1 MKISDSQ
8 KKKIKIV
15 VVVVIIALILWFM
28 VISPILKFKKNEK
41 ILENAAK
48 RYYEINTGQLPTG
61 KKVKTVELQTLYDK
75 NFISDDLRSSYT
87 KKVCDIRNSW
97 VKVKKENNDYKYYT
111 YLKCGVFSSK
121 VDHEGPV
128 IRLKGDDLITINKG
142 EKFKD
147 PGIDS
152 VSDDTDGKMDVKDV
166 VIDSKKL
173 NVNKIGTYE
182 ITYKIKDSFN
192 NETVKIRT
200 VKVTETLNHIVKKDT
215 KGKNV
220 YQGVQYNNY
229 VKVDGILFRIVG
241 INNDGSV
248 KLVSSENLASVNYDG
263 VDSWLNDYFYEK
275 LSDSAKKLIVKQK
288 FCNEEVS
295 DPDNYTKCNKY
306 SKKKYVG
313 LLSVAD
319 INNSK
324 GENGNYNANSFIT
337 NWTSNSVSNKKSWLM
352 AYYNMAEG
360 GYKQYKDMNN
370 TEIYGVA
377 PSVNLVKNS
386 VILKGNGSIDNP
398 YIFSKNNIKIKKGDK
413 VSSLPTGTYIKYS
426 GYVWRVINSEDDG
439 TTKVVLQG
447 ILTSSNYGEF
457 YINYDKKINY
467 YNPTNKQNIG
477 YKIINDGT
485 KYIKMNYFVKKQI
498 QVNNYKNDVG
508 YGDSDNSK
516 KYNVKLSEVSLFD
529 LYSANTSN
537 AGSFWYQ
544 EVSKNKKQVYLNSM
558 SVGVTKEDFDS
569 DEKYGSKVVGYLHKD
584 TIVKSGDGNS
594 LSPYTIVK

>member
-15 VVVVIIALILWFM
+15 VIVVIIVLILWFM
-28 VISPILKFKKNEK
+28 VISPILKFKKNER

-61 KKVKTVELQTLYDK
+61 KKIKTVELQTLYDK
-75 NFISDDLRSSYT
+75 NFINDDLRSSYT

-128 IRLKGDDLITINKG
+128 IKLKGDDLITINKG

-152 VSDDTDGKMDVKDV
+152 VSDNTDGKIDIKDV

-182 ITYKIKDSFN
+182 ITYKVKDSFN

-220 YQGVQYNNY
+220 YQGTQYNNY
-229 VKVDGILFRIVG
+229 VRIDGILFRIVG

-295 DPDNYTKCNKY
+295 NPDNYKKCNKY
-306 SKKKYVG
+306 SKKQYVG

-324 GENGNYNANSFIT
+324 DENGNYNANSSIAS
-337 NWTSNSVSNKKSWLM
+337 WTSNSVSDKKSWLM

-370 TEIYGVA
+370 TEIYGIA
-377 PSVNLVKNS
+377 PVINIAKDS
-386 VILKGNGSIDNP
+386 VILKGNGSIDTP
-398 YIFSKNNIKIKKGDK
+398 YVFSKNNIKIKKGDK

-426 GYVWRVINSEDDG
+426 GYVWRVVNSEDDG

-457 YINYDKKINY
+457 YISYDEKINY
-467 YNPTNKQNIG
+467 YNPKSKQNIG

-485 KYIKMNYFVKKQI
+485 KYIKMNYFVNKQI
-498 QVNNYKNDVG
+498 TVNNYKNNVE
-508 YGDSDNSK
+508 YEKSDNSK
-516 KYNVKLSEVSLFD
+516 KYTVKLSEVSLFD

-544 EVSKNKKQVYLNSM
+544 EISKNKKQVYLNSM
-558 SVGVTKEDFDS
+558 SVGVVKSDFDY

-584 TIVKSGDGNS
+584 TVIKTGEGNS

>member
-15 VVVVIIALILWFM
+15 VIVVIIVLILWFM
-28 VISPILKFKKNEK
+28 VISPILKFKKNERT
-41 ILENAAK
+41 LENAAK

-61 KKVKTVELQTLYDK
+61 KKIKTVQLQTLYDK

-97 VKVKKENNDYKYYT
+97 VKVKRENNDYKYYT
-111 YLKCGVFSSK
+111 YLKCGIFSSK

-128 IRLKGDDLITINKG
+128 IKLKGEDLITINKG

-152 VSDDTDGKMDVKDV
+152 VSDNTDGKIDIKDV

-182 ITYKIKDSFN
+182 ITYKVKDSFN

-241 INNDGSV
+241 INEDGSV

-263 VDSWLNDYFYEK
+263 VESWLNDYFYEK

-288 FCNEEVS
+288 FCNEEVN
-295 DPDNYTKCNKY
+295 DPDNYKKCNKY
-306 SKKKYVG
+306 SKKQYVG

-324 GENGNYNANSFIT
+324 DENGNYNANSSIAS
-337 NWTSNSVSNKKSWLM
+337 WTSNSVSDKKSWLM

-370 TEIYGVA
+370 TEIYGIA
-377 PSVNLVKNS
+377 PVINIAKDS
-386 VILKGNGSIDNP
+386 VILKGNGSIDTP
-398 YIFSKNNIKIKKGDK
+398 YVFSKNNIKIKKGDK

-426 GYVWRVINSEDDG
+426 GYVWRVVNSEDDG

-457 YINYDKKINY
+457 YISYDEKINY
-467 YNPTNKQNIG
+467 YNPKSKQNIG

-485 KYIKMNYFVKKQI
+485 KYIKMNYFVNKQI
-498 QVNNYKNDVG
+498 TVNNYKNNVE
-508 YGDSDNSK
+508 YEKSDNSK
-516 KYNVKLSEVSLFD
+516 KYTVKLSEVSLFD

-544 EVSKNKKQVYLNSM
+544 EISKNKKQVYLNSM
-558 SVGVTKEDFDS
+558 SVGVVKSDFDY

-584 TIVKSGDGNS
+584 TVIKTGEGNS

>member
-15 VVVVIIALILWFM
+15 VIVVIIVLILWFM
-28 VISPILKFKKNEK
+28 VISPILNFKKNEK

-61 KKVKTVELQTLYDK
+61 KKIKTVQLQTLYDK

-97 VKVKKENNDYKYYT
+97 VKVKRENDDYKYYT
-111 YLKCGVFSSK
+111 YLKCGIFSSK

-128 IRLKGDDLITINKG
+128 IKLKGEDLITINKG

-152 VSDDTDGKMDVKDV
+152 VSDNTDGKIDIKDV

-182 ITYKIKDSFN
+182 ITYKVKDSFN

-263 VDSWLNDYFYEK
+263 VESWLNDYFYEK

-295 DPDNYTKCNKY
+295 NPDNYKKCNKY
-306 SKKKYVG
+306 SKKQYVG

-324 GENGNYNANSFIT
+324 DENGNYNANSSIAS
-337 NWTSNSVSNKKSWLM
+337 WTSNSVSDKKSWLM

-370 TEIYGVA
+370 TEIYGIA
-377 PSVNLVKNS
+377 PVINIAKDS
-386 VILKGNGSIDNP
+386 VILKGNGSIDTP
-398 YIFSKNNIKIKKGDK
+398 YVFSKNNIKIKKGDK

-426 GYVWRVINSEDDG
+426 GYVWRVVNSEDDG

-457 YINYDKKINY
+457 YISYDEKINY
-467 YNPTNKQNIG
+467 YNPKSKQNIG

-485 KYIKMNYFVKKQI
+485 KYIKMNYFVNKQI
-498 QVNNYKNDVG
+498 TVNNYKNSVE
-508 YGDSDNSK
+508 YEKSDNSK
-516 KYNVKLSEVSLFD
+516 KYTVKLSEVSLFD

-544 EVSKNKKQVYLNSM
+544 EISKNKKQVYLNSM
-558 SVGVTKEDFDS
+558 SVGVVKSDFDY

-584 TIVKSGDGNS
+584 TVIKTGEGNS

>member
-15 VVVVIIALILWFM
+15 VIVVIIALILWFM

-61 KKVKTVELQTLYDK
+61 KKIKTVELQTLYDK

-111 YLKCGVFSSK
+111 YLKCGIFSSK

-128 IRLKGDDLITINKG
+128 IKLKGDDLITINKG

-152 VSDDTDGKMDVKDV
+152 VSDNTDGKMDIKDV

-182 ITYKIKDSFN
+182 ITYKVKDSFN

-220 YQGVQYNNY
+220 YQGTQYNNY
-229 VKVDGILFRIVG
+229 VKIDGILFRIVG
-241 INNDGSV
+241 INEDGSV

-288 FCNEEVS
+288 FCNEEVN
-295 DPDNYTKCNKY
+295 DPDNYKKCNKY
-306 SKKKYVG
+306 SKKQYVG

-324 GENGNYNANSFIT
+324 DKDGSTDMI
-337 NWTSNSVSNKKSWLM
+337 SVRTLLF
-352 AYYNMAEG
+352 
-360 GYKQYKDMNN
+360 
-370 TEIYGVA
+370 
-377 PSVNLVKNS
+377 NLS
-386 VILKGNGSIDNP
+386 
-398 YIFSKNNIKIKKGDK
+398 SKNKAISYMTD
-413 VSSLPTGTYIKYS
+413 S
-426 GYVWRVINSEDDG
+426 
-439 TTKVVLQG
+439 
-447 ILTSSNYGEF
+447 
-457 YINYDKKINY
+457 
-467 YNPTNKQNIG
+467 
-477 YKIINDGT
+477 
-485 KYIKMNYFVKKQI
+485 FV
-498 QVNNYKNDVG
+498 Y
-508 YGDSDNSK
+508 NSK
-516 KYNVKLSEVSLFD
+516 KENVEIRPVISI
-529 LYSANTSN
+529 
-537 AGSFWYQ
+537 
-544 EVSKNKKQVYLNSM
+544 KN
-558 SVGVTKEDFDS
+558 
-569 DEKYGSKVVGYLHKD
+569 D
-584 TIVKSGDGNS
+584 TIVKQGDGSKDVPYVLKGNKNRVKVGDLISKAHVGDYINYSGYLWRVIDLNNDGTTNVIMNDVVKNGDLVEYIGYDDQKIDATDKNSVAYSILNKSSRNVNTKYLSKRIYEIKKYTNEILYNNESKILKIETKYFIPSIYDLFSASYYQNYWYSDLSEKNKNCYMNYYGSTDCSKFSKDVKAIRLIGS
-594 LSPYTIVK
+594 LSSNIKVKSGNGTFDEPYIITK

>member
-15 VVVVIIALILWFM
+15 VIAVVIILVLWFI
-28 VISPILKFKKNEK
+28 VIGPMLKFKKNER

-61 KKVKTVELQTLYDK
+61 KKIKTVELQTLYDK

-111 YLKCGVFSSK
+111 YLKCGIFSSK

-128 IRLKGDDLITINKG
+128 IKLKGDDLITINKG

-152 VSDDTDGKMDVKDV
+152 VSDNTDGKMNVKDI

-215 KGKNV
+215 KGKNI
-220 YQGVQYNNY
+220 YQGAQYNNY

-241 INNDGSV
+241 INEDGSV

-295 DPDNYTKCNKY
+295 NPDNYTKCNKY
-306 SKKKYVG
+306 SKKQYVG

-324 GENGNYNANSFIT
+324 DKDGSTDMISVRTLLFNLSSKNKAISYTIDSFVYNSKKENVEIRPVISIKKNAI
-337 NWTSNSVSNKKSWLM
+337 V
-352 AYYNMAEG
+352 
-360 GYKQYKDMNN
+360 KQGDGSKD
-370 TEIYGVA
+370 A
-377 PSVNLVKNS
+377 PYV
-386 VILKGNGSIDNP
+386 LKGNKNRVKVGDLISKTHVGD
-398 YIFSKNNIKIKKGDK
+398 YIN
-413 VSSLPTGTYIKYS
+413 YS
-426 GYVWRVINSEDDG
+426 GYLWRVIDLNNDG
-439 TTKVVLQG
+439 TTNV
-447 ILTSSNYGEF
+447 I
-457 YINYDKKINY
+457 
-467 YNPTNKQNIG
+467 
-477 YKIINDGT
+477 
-485 KYIKMNYFVKKQI
+485 M
-498 QVNNYKNDVG
+498 NDV
-508 YGDSDNSK
+508 
-516 KYNVKLSEVSLFD
+516 
-529 LYSANTSN
+529 
-537 AGSFWYQ
+537 
-544 EVSKNKKQVYLNSM
+544 
-558 SVGVTKEDFDS
+558 
-569 DEKYGSKVVGYLHKD
+569 
-584 TIVKSGDGNS
+584 VKSGDLVEYIGYDNQKVDATDKKSVAYSILNKSSKNVNTKYLSKRIYEIKKYTNEILYNNESKILKIETKYFIPSIYDLFSASYYQNYWYSDLSEKNKNCYMNYYGSTDCSKFSKDVKAVRLIGS
-594 LSPYTIVK
+594 LSSNIKVKSGNGTFDEPYIITK

>member
-1 MKISDSQ
+1 MKISDNQ

-61 KKVKTVELQTLYDK
+61 KKIKTVELQTLYDK

-87 KKVCDIRNSW
+87 KQVCDIRNSW

-128 IRLKGDDLITINKG
+128 IRLKGDELITINKG

-147 PGIDS
+147 SGIDS

-275 LSDSAKKLIVKQK
+275 LSDSAKKIIVKQK

-324 GENGNYNANSFIT
+324 GED
-337 NWTSNSVSNKKSWLM
+337 SNMLSISNKTFL
-352 AYYNMAEG
+352 
-360 GYKQYKDMNN
+360 MNN
-370 TEIYGVA
+370 NKNNAYIYSGQYNQKNKNEISGVM
-377 PSVNLVKNS
+377 PVLNIKENRVVSS
-386 VILKGNGSIDNP
+386 GNGSVDHP
-398 YIFSKNNIKIKKGDK
+398 YIIKSNSNKLK
-413 VSSLPTGTYIKYS
+413 VGSMISEAKTGEYLEYS
-426 GYVWRVINSEDDG
+426 GYSWRIIGKADDG
-439 TTKVVLQG
+439 STQIIMNETLKLAG
-447 ILTSSNYGEF
+447 DNY
-457 YINYDKKINY
+457 YINYSENKFSKYNQKDKE
-467 YNPTNKQNIG
+467 NIG
-477 YKIINDGT
+477 FKIVNET
-485 KYIKMNYFVKKQI
+485 PKYIK
-498 QVNNYKNDVG
+498 NNYLKKSSFNYYYFKKNID
-508 YGDSDNSK
+508 YMNRKNQNTYKSK
-516 KYNVKLSEVSLFD
+516 VSIPSMFD
-529 LYSANTSN
+529 LYSSSLEA
-537 AGSFWYQ
+537 SFWLRETITGTKKNCSMFYEGNASCDKYDTSTLR
-544 EVSKNKKQVYLNSM
+544 EVRLTAYLLENI
-558 SVGVTKEDFDS
+558 K
-569 DEKYGSKVVGYLHKD
+569 
-584 TIVKSGDGNS
+584 VKSGAGTPD
-594 LSPYTIVK
+594 SPYQITK

>member
-1 MKISDSQ
+1 
-8 KKKIKIV
+8 
-15 VVVVIIALILWFM
+15 M
-28 VISPILKFKKNEK
+28 VISPILKFKKNERT
-41 ILENAAK
+41 LENAAK

-61 KKVKTVELQTLYDK
+61 KKIKTVQLQTLYDK

-97 VKVKKENNDYKYYT
+97 VKVKKENNNYKYYT
-111 YLKCGVFSSK
+111 YLKCGIFSSK

-152 VSDDTDGKMDVKDV
+152 VSDNTDGKMDIKDV

-182 ITYKIKDSFN
+182 ITYKVKDSFN

-220 YQGVQYNNY
+220 YQGAQYNNY

-241 INNDGSV
+241 INEDGSV

-263 VDSWLNDYFYEK
+263 VESWLNNYFYEK

-306 SKKKYVG
+306 SKKQYVG

-324 GENGNYNANSFIT
+324 DENGDYSIVTTRTQLSNLDTKNKVIVYTTASLTYNSKKENIGIRAVISIEKNTIVKQGNGSE
-337 NWTSNSVSNKKSWLM
+337 SNPYL
-352 AYYNMAEG
+352 
-360 GYKQYKDMNN
+360 
-370 TEIYGVA
+370 
-377 PSVNLVKNS
+377 
-386 VILKGNGSIDNP
+386 LKGNS
-398 YIFSKNNIKIKKGDK
+398 
-413 VSSLPTGTYIKYS
+413 
-426 GYVWRVINSEDDG
+426 
-439 TTKVVLQG
+439 TKVKAGDLISKAHVG
-447 ILTSSNYGEF
+447 DYVMYSS
-457 YINYDKKINY
+457 
-467 YNPTNKQNIG
+467 
-477 YKIINDGT
+477 
-485 KYIKMNYFVKKQI
+485 
-498 QVNNYKNDVG
+498 
-508 YGDSDNSK
+508 
-516 KYNVKLSEVSLFD
+516 
-529 LYSANTSN
+529 
-537 AGSFWYQ
+537 
-544 EVSKNKKQVYLNSM
+544 YL
-558 SVGVTKEDFDS
+558 
-569 DEKYGSKVVGYLHKD
+569 
-584 TIVKSGDGNS
+584 
-594 LSPYTIVK
+594 

>member
-15 VVVVIIALILWFM
+15 VIVVIIVLILWFM
-28 VISPILKFKKNEK
+28 VISPILKFKKNERT
-41 ILENAAK
+41 LENAAK

-61 KKVKTVELQTLYDK
+61 KKIKTVQLQTLYDK

-97 VKVKKENNDYKYYT
+97 VKVKRENNDYKYYT
-111 YLKCGVFSSK
+111 YLKCGIFSSK

-128 IRLKGDDLITINKG
+128 IKLKGEDLITINKG

-152 VSDDTDGKMDVKDV
+152 VSDNTDGKIDIKDV

-182 ITYKIKDSFN
+182 ITYKVKDSFH

-220 YQGVQYNNY
+220 YQGTQYNNY

-241 INNDGSV
+241 INEDGSV

-263 VDSWLNDYFYEK
+263 VESWLNDYFYEK

-288 FCNEEVS
+288 FCNEEVN
-295 DPDNYTKCNKY
+295 DPDNYKKCNKY
-306 SKKKYVG
+306 SKKQYVG

-324 GENGNYNANSFIT
+324 DENGNYNANSSIAS
-337 NWTSNSVSNKKSWLM
+337 WTSNSVSDKKSWLM

-370 TEIYGVA
+370 TEIYGIA
-377 PSVNLVKNS
+377 PVINIAKDS
-386 VILKGNGSIDNP
+386 VILKGNGSIDTP
-398 YIFSKNNIKIKKGDK
+398 YVFSKNNIKIKKGDK

-426 GYVWRVINSEDDG
+426 GYVWRVVNSEDDG

-457 YINYDKKINY
+457 YISYDEKINY
-467 YNPTNKQNIG
+467 YNPKSKQNIG

-485 KYIKMNYFVKKQI
+485 KYIKMNYFVNKQI
-498 QVNNYKNDVG
+498 TVNNYKNNVE
-508 YGDSDNSK
+508 YEKSDNSK
-516 KYNVKLSEVSLFD
+516 KYTVKLSEVSLFD

-544 EVSKNKKQVYLNSM
+544 EISKNKKQVYLNSM
-558 SVGVTKEDFDS
+558 SVGVVKSDFDY

-584 TIVKSGDGNS
+584 TVIKTGEGNS

>member
-28 VISPILKFKKNEK
+28 VIIPILKFKKNEK

-61 KKVKTVELQTLYDK
+61 KKIKTVELQTLYDK

-97 VKVKKENNDYKYYT
+97 VKVKKENNDYKYYA

-121 VDHEGPV
+121 VDHKGPM

-152 VSDDTDGKMDVKDV
+152 VSDDTDGKMNVKDV

-229 VKVDGILFRIVG
+229 VKIDGILFRIVG

-324 GENGNYNANSFIT
+324 DED
-337 NWTSNSVSNKKSWLM
+337 
-352 AYYNMAEG
+352 G
-360 GYKQYKDMNN
+360 GYSIVTTRTQLSNLDSKGKVIAYTNTSLTYNSKKENIGISAVISIKKDVVVKQGNGSESDPY
-370 TEIYGVA
+370 
-377 PSVNLVKNS
+377 L
-386 VILKGNGSIDNP
+386 LKGNGTKVKVGDLI
-398 YIFSKNNIKIKKGDK
+398 SKAHVGDY
-413 VSSLPTGTYIKYS
+413 VMYS
-426 GYVWRVINSEDDG
+426 GYLWRVMNVNDDN
-439 TTKVVLQG
+439 TTDVIMNAVVESDGL
-447 ILTSSNYGEF
+447 IE
-457 YINYDKKINY
+457 YINYNNKKIDTTDKNSIVY
-467 YNPTNKQNIG
+467 T
-477 YKIINDGT
+477 IINRYSKNIST
-485 KYIKMNYFVKKQI
+485 KYLSKKTYEI
-498 QVNNYKNDVG
+498 
-508 YGDSDNSK
+508 K
-516 KYNVKLSEVSLFD
+516 KYNSEILYNNKNKVLKIESKYFIPSIYDLFSASYYENYWYSDLSE
-529 LYSANTSN
+529 
-537 AGSFWYQ
+537 
-544 EVSKNKKQVYLNSM
+544 KNKNCYMNYSGSTTCSEFSDDVKAIRL
-558 SVGVTKEDFDS
+558 VGNLSSTVK
-569 DEKYGSKVVGYLHKD
+569 
-584 TIVKSGDGNS
+584 VKSGSGIFDE
-594 LSPYTIVK
+594 PYVITK

>member
-15 VVVVIIALILWFM
+15 VIVVIIVLILWFM
-28 VISPILKFKKNEK
+28 VISPILKFKKNERT
-41 ILENAAK
+41 LENAAK

-61 KKVKTVELQTLYDK
+61 KKIKTVQLQTLYDK

-111 YLKCGVFSSK
+111 YLKCGIFSSK

-128 IRLKGDDLITINKG
+128 IKLKGDDLITINKG

-152 VSDDTDGKMDVKDV
+152 VSDNTDGKIDIKDV

-182 ITYKIKDSFN
+182 ITYKVKDSFN

-263 VDSWLNDYFYEK
+263 VESWLNDYFYEK

-295 DPDNYTKCNKY
+295 NPDNYKKCNKY
-306 SKKKYVG
+306 SKKQYVG

-324 GENGNYNANSFIT
+324 DENGNYNANSSIAS
-337 NWTSNSVSNKKSWLM
+337 WTSNSVSDKKSWLM

-370 TEIYGVA
+370 TEIYGIA
-377 PSVNLVKNS
+377 PVINIAKDS
-386 VILKGNGSIDNP
+386 VILKGNGSIDTP
-398 YIFSKNNIKIKKGDK
+398 YVFSKNNIKIKKGDK

-426 GYVWRVINSEDDG
+426 GYVWRVVNSEDDG

-457 YINYDKKINY
+457 YISYDEKINY
-467 YNPTNKQNIG
+467 YNPKSKQNIG

-485 KYIKMNYFVKKQI
+485 KYIKMNYFVNKQI
-498 QVNNYKNDVG
+498 TVNNYKNNVE
-508 YGDSDNSK
+508 YEKSDNSK
-516 KYNVKLSEVSLFD
+516 KYTVKLSEVSLFD

-544 EVSKNKKQVYLNSM
+544 EISKNKKQVYLNSM
-558 SVGVTKEDFDS
+558 SVGVVKSDFDY

-584 TIVKSGDGNS
+584 TVIKTGEGNS

>member
-15 VVVVIIALILWFM
+15 VIVVIIVLILWFM
-28 VISPILKFKKNEK
+28 VISPILNFKKNEK

-61 KKVKTVELQTLYDK
+61 KKIKTVQLQTLYDK

-97 VKVKKENNDYKYYT
+97 VKVKRENDDYKYYT
-111 YLKCGVFSSK
+111 YLKCGIFSSK

-128 IRLKGDDLITINKG
+128 IKLKGEDLITINKG

-152 VSDDTDGKMDVKDV
+152 VSDNTDGKIDIKDV

-182 ITYKIKDSFN
+182 ITYKVKDSFN

-263 VDSWLNDYFYEK
+263 VESWLNDYFYEK

-295 DPDNYTKCNKY
+295 NPDNYKKCNKY
-306 SKKKYVG
+306 SKKQYVG

-324 GENGNYNANSFIT
+324 DENGNYNANSSIAS
-337 NWTSNSVSNKKSWLM
+337 WTSNSVSDKKSWLM

-370 TEIYGVA
+370 TEIYGIA
-377 PSVNLVKNS
+377 PVINIAKDS
-386 VILKGNGSIDNP
+386 VILKGNGSIDTP
-398 YIFSKNNIKIKKGDK
+398 YVFSKNNIKIKKGDK

-426 GYVWRVINSEDDG
+426 GYVWRVVNSEDDG

-457 YINYDKKINY
+457 YISYDEKMNY
-467 YNPTNKQNIG
+467 YNPKSKQNIG

-485 KYIKMNYFVKKQI
+485 KYIKMNYFVNKQI
-498 QVNNYKNDVG
+498 TVNNYKNNVE
-508 YGDSDNSK
+508 YEKSDNSK
-516 KYNVKLSEVSLFD
+516 KYTVKLSEVSLFD

-544 EVSKNKKQVYLNSM
+544 EISKNKKQVYLNSM
-558 SVGVTKEDFDS
+558 SVGVVKSDFDY

-584 TIVKSGDGNS
+584 TVIKTGEGNS

>member
-15 VVVVIIALILWFM
+15 VIAVVIILALWFI
-28 VISPILKFKKNEK
+28 VIGPMLKFKKNER

-61 KKVKTVELQTLYDK
+61 KKIKTVELQTLYDK

-111 YLKCGVFSSK
+111 YLKCGIFSSK

-128 IRLKGDDLITINKG
+128 IKLKGDDLITINKG

-152 VSDDTDGKMDVKDV
+152 VSDNTDGKMNVKDV

-220 YQGVQYNNY
+220 YQGAQYNNY

-241 INNDGSV
+241 VNEDGSV

-295 DPDNYTKCNKY
+295 NPDNYTKCNKY
-306 SKKKYVG
+306 SKKQYVG

-324 GENGNYNANSFIT
+324 GEDGDYSIVTTRTQLFNLDAKNKVIVYTTASLTYNSKKENIGIRAVISIKKNTIVKQGNGSE
-337 NWTSNSVSNKKSWLM
+337 SNPYL
-352 AYYNMAEG
+352 
-360 GYKQYKDMNN
+360 
-370 TEIYGVA
+370 
-377 PSVNLVKNS
+377 
-386 VILKGNGSIDNP
+386 LKGNSTKVKAGDLISKAHVGDYVMYSSYLWRVTNVNDDNTTNVIMDDVIKNDGLIEYVNYNNKKIDITDKNSIA
-398 YIFSKNNIKIKKGDK
+398 YTIFNKSSKNISTKYLSKKTYEIKKYSNEILYNDEGK
-413 VSSLPTGTYIKYS
+413 VLKVKAKYFIPS
-426 GYVWRVINSEDDG
+426 IYDLFSTSYYENYWYSDLSE
-439 TTKVVLQG
+439 K
-447 ILTSSNYGEF
+447 NRNCY
-457 YINYDKKINY
+457 
-467 YNPTNKQNIG
+467 
-477 YKIINDGT
+477 
-485 KYIKMNYFVKKQI
+485 MNY
-498 QVNNYKNDVG
+498 
-508 YGDSDNSK
+508 SSSTTCS
-516 KYNVKLSEVSLFD
+516 KLSEDVKAIRLIGSL
-529 LYSANTSN
+529 SSN
-537 AGSFWYQ
+537 I
-544 EVSKNKKQVYLNSM
+544 K
-558 SVGVTKEDFDS
+558 
-569 DEKYGSKVVGYLHKD
+569 
-584 TIVKSGDGNS
+584 VKSGSGTFDE
-594 LSPYTIVK
+594 PYVITK

>member
-15 VVVVIIALILWFM
+15 VIVVIIALILWFM

-61 KKVKTVELQTLYDK
+61 KKIKTVELQTLYDK

-111 YLKCGVFSSK
+111 FLRCGIFSSK
-121 VDHEGPV
+121 VDHEGPM
-128 IRLKGDDLITINKG
+128 IRLKGGDLITINKG

-152 VSDDTDGKMDVKDV
+152 VSDNTDGKMDIKDV

-182 ITYKIKDSFN
+182 ITYKVKDSFN

-220 YQGVQYNNY
+220 YQGTQYNNY

-241 INNDGSV
+241 INEDGSV

-288 FCNEEVS
+288 FCNEEVN
-295 DPDNYTKCNKY
+295 DPDNYKKCNKY
-306 SKKKYVG
+306 SKKQYVG

-324 GENGNYNANSFIT
+324 DKDGNYNIGSSIA
-337 NWTSNSVSNKKSWLM
+337 NWTLNVKNNKKSWLTS
-352 AYYNMAEG
+352 YYNMAED
-360 GYKQYKDMNN
+360 GYKQYKEMNN

-377 PSVNLVKNS
+377 PVINIAKDS
-386 VILKGNGSIDNP
+386 VILKGNGSNSNP
-398 YIFSKNNIKIKKGDK
+398 YVFSKNNIKIKKGDK
-413 VSSLPTGTYIKYS
+413 VSTLPTGTYIRYS
-426 GYVWRVINSEDDG
+426 GYTWRVIGSEEDG
-439 TTKVVLQG
+439 TTKIVLQG

-457 YINYDKKINY
+457 YINYDEKTNY
-467 YNPTNKQNIG
+467 YNPKNKQNIG

-485 KYIKMNYFVKKQI
+485 KYIKMNYFVNKQI
-498 QVNNYKNDVG
+498 TVNNYKNNIK
-508 YGDSDNSK
+508 YENSDNSK
-516 KYNVKLSEVSLFD
+516 KYTVKLSEVSLFD

-544 EVSKNKKQVYLNSM
+544 EISKNKKQVYINSM
-558 SVGVTKEDFDS
+558 SVGVIKTDFDYR
-569 DEKYGSKVVGYLHKD
+569 EKYGSKVVGYLNKD
-584 TIVKSGDGNS
+584 TVIKTGDGDS
-594 LSPYTIVK
+594 DSPYTIVK

>member
-15 VVVVIIALILWFM
+15 VIVVIIVLILWFM
-28 VISPILKFKKNEK
+28 VISPILKFKKNERT
-41 ILENAAK
+41 LENAAK

-61 KKVKTVELQTLYDK
+61 KKIKTVELQTLYDK

-111 YLKCGVFSSK
+111 YLKCGIFSSK

-128 IRLKGDDLITINKG
+128 IKLKGEDLITINKG

-152 VSDDTDGKMDVKDV
+152 VSDNTDGKMDIKDV

-182 ITYKIKDSFN
+182 ITYKVKDSFN

-220 YQGVQYNNY
+220 YQGYQYNNY

-241 INNDGSV
+241 INEDGSV

-263 VDSWLNDYFYEK
+263 VESWLNNYFYEK

-288 FCNEEVS
+288 FCNEEIS
-295 DPDNYTKCNKY
+295 DPDNYKKCNKY
-306 SKKKYVG
+306 SKKQYVG

-324 GENGNYNANSFIT
+324 GKDGSTDMI
-337 NWTSNSVSNKKSWLM
+337 SVRTLLF
-352 AYYNMAEG
+352 
-360 GYKQYKDMNN
+360 
-370 TEIYGVA
+370 
-377 PSVNLVKNS
+377 NLS
-386 VILKGNGSIDNP
+386 
-398 YIFSKNNIKIKKGDK
+398 SKNKAISYMTD
-413 VSSLPTGTYIKYS
+413 S
-426 GYVWRVINSEDDG
+426 
-439 TTKVVLQG
+439 
-447 ILTSSNYGEF
+447 
-457 YINYDKKINY
+457 
-467 YNPTNKQNIG
+467 
-477 YKIINDGT
+477 
-485 KYIKMNYFVKKQI
+485 FV
-498 QVNNYKNDVG
+498 Y
-508 YGDSDNSK
+508 NSK
-516 KYNVKLSEVSLFD
+516 KENVEIRPVISI
-529 LYSANTSN
+529 
-537 AGSFWYQ
+537 
-544 EVSKNKKQVYLNSM
+544 KN
-558 SVGVTKEDFDS
+558 
-569 DEKYGSKVVGYLHKD
+569 D
-584 TIVKSGDGNS
+584 TIVKQGDGSKDVPYVLKGNKNRVKVGDLISKAHVGDYINYSGYLWRVIDLNNDGTTNVIMNDVVKNGDLVEYIGYDDQKIDATDKNSVAYSILNKSSRNVNTKYLSKRIYEIKKYTNEILYNNESKILKIETKYFIPSIYDLFSTSYYQNYWYSDLSEKNKNCYMNYYGSTDCSKFSKDVKAIRLIGS
-594 LSPYTIVK
+594 LSSNIKVKSGNGTFDEPYIITK

>member
-15 VVVVIIALILWFM
+15 VIVVIIALILWFM
-28 VISPILKFKKNEK
+28 VISPILKFKKNER

-48 RYYEINTGQLPTG
+48 RYYEINTEQLPTG
-61 KKVKTVELQTLYDK
+61 KKIKTVQLQTLYDK

-97 VKVKKENNDYKYYT
+97 VKVKKENNNYKYYT
-111 YLKCGVFSSK
+111 YLKCGIFSSK

-152 VSDDTDGKMDVKDV
+152 VSDNTDGKMDIKDV

-182 ITYKIKDSFN
+182 ITYKVKDSFN

-220 YQGVQYNNY
+220 YQGTQYNNY

-241 INNDGSV
+241 INEDGSV

-288 FCNEEVS
+288 FCNEEVN

-306 SKKKYVG
+306 SKKQYVG

-324 GENGNYNANSFIT
+324 DENGDYSIVTTRTQLSNLDTKNKVIVYTTASLTYNSKKENIGIRAVISIEKNTIVKQGNGSE
-337 NWTSNSVSNKKSWLM
+337 SNPYL
-352 AYYNMAEG
+352 
-360 GYKQYKDMNN
+360 
-370 TEIYGVA
+370 
-377 PSVNLVKNS
+377 
-386 VILKGNGSIDNP
+386 LKGNSTKVKAGDLI
-398 YIFSKNNIKIKKGDK
+398 SKAHVGDY
-413 VSSLPTGTYIKYS
+413 VMYSSYL
-426 GYVWRVINSEDDG
+426 WRVTNVNDDN
-439 TTKVVLQG
+439 TTNVIMDDVIKNDGL
-447 ILTSSNYGEF
+447 IE
-457 YINYDKKINY
+457 YINYNNKKIDVTDKNSIAY
-467 YNPTNKQNIG
+467 TILNKSSKNIS
-477 YKIINDGT
+477 T
-485 KYIKMNYFVKKQI
+485 KYLSKKTYEIKKYSNEVLYNDEGKVLKVKAKYFIPSIYDLFSTSYYENYWYSDLSEKNRNCYMNYSSSTTCSKFSEDVKAI
-498 QVNNYKNDVG
+498 RLIG
-508 YGDSDNSK
+508 S
-516 KYNVKLSEVSLFD
+516 LS
-529 LYSANTSN
+529 SN
-537 AGSFWYQ
+537 I
-544 EVSKNKKQVYLNSM
+544 K
-558 SVGVTKEDFDS
+558 
-569 DEKYGSKVVGYLHKD
+569 
-584 TIVKSGDGNS
+584 VKSGSGAFDE
-594 LSPYTIVK
+594 PYVITK

>member
-15 VVVVIIALILWFM
+15 VIVVIIVLILWFM
-28 VISPILKFKKNEK
+28 VISPILNFKKNEK

-61 KKVKTVELQTLYDK
+61 KKIKTVQLQTLYDK

-97 VKVKKENNDYKYYT
+97 VKVKRENDDYKYYT
-111 YLKCGVFSSK
+111 YLKCGIFSSK

-128 IRLKGDDLITINKG
+128 IKLKGEDLITINKG

-152 VSDDTDGKMDVKDV
+152 VSDNTDGKIDIKDV

-182 ITYKIKDSFN
+182 ITYKVKDSFN

-263 VDSWLNDYFYEK
+263 VESWLNDYFYEK

-295 DPDNYTKCNKY
+295 NPDNYKKCNKY
-306 SKKKYVG
+306 SKKQYVG

-324 GENGNYNANSFIT
+324 DENGNYNANSSIAS
-337 NWTSNSVSNKKSWLM
+337 WTSNSVSDKKSWLM

-370 TEIYGVA
+370 TEIYGIA
-377 PSVNLVKNS
+377 PVINIAKDS
-386 VILKGNGSIDNP
+386 VILKGNGSIDTP
-398 YIFSKNNIKIKKGDK
+398 YVFSKNNIKIKKGDK

-426 GYVWRVINSEDDG
+426 GYVWRVVNSEDDG

-457 YINYDKKINY
+457 YISYDEKINY
-467 YNPTNKQNIG
+467 YNPKSKQNIG

-485 KYIKMNYFVKKQI
+485 KYIKMNYFVNKQI
-498 QVNNYKNDVG
+498 TVNNYKNNVE
-508 YGDSDNSK
+508 YEKSDNSK
-516 KYNVKLSEVSLFD
+516 KYTVKLSEVSLFD

-544 EVSKNKKQVYLNSM
+544 EISKNKKQVYLNSM
-558 SVGVTKEDFDS
+558 SVGVVKSDFDY

-584 TIVKSGDGNS
+584 TVIKTGEGNS

>member
-15 VVVVIIALILWFM
+15 VIVVIIVLILWFM
-28 VISPILKFKKNEK
+28 VISPILKFKKNERT
-41 ILENAAK
+41 LENAAK

-61 KKVKTVELQTLYDK
+61 KKIKTVELQTLYDK

-111 YLKCGVFSSK
+111 YLKCGIFSSK
-121 VDHEGPV
+121 VDHEGPM

-152 VSDDTDGKMDVKDV
+152 VSDNTDGKMDIKDV

-182 ITYKIKDSFN
+182 ITYKVKDSFN

-220 YQGVQYNNY
+220 YQGTQYNNY

-241 INNDGSV
+241 INEDGSV

-288 FCNEEVS
+288 FCNEEVN

-306 SKKKYVG
+306 SKKQYVG

-324 GENGNYNANSFIT
+324 GKDGNYNANSSIAS
-337 NWTSNSVSNKKSWLM
+337 WTSNSVSNKKSWLM

-360 GYKQYKDMNN
+360 GYKQYKEMNN
-370 TEIYGVA
+370 TEIYGIA
-377 PSVNLVKNS
+377 PVINIAKDS
-386 VILKGNGSIDNP
+386 VILKGNGSVDTP
-398 YIFSKNNIKIKKGDK
+398 YVFSKNNIKIKKGDK

-426 GYVWRVINSEDDG
+426 GYVWRVVNSEDDG

-457 YINYDKKINY
+457 YISYDEKINY
-467 YNPTNKQNIG
+467 YNPKSKQNIG

-485 KYIKMNYFVKKQI
+485 KYIKMNYFVNKQI
-498 QVNNYKNDVG
+498 TVNNYKNNVE
-508 YGDSDNSK
+508 YEKSDNSK
-516 KYNVKLSEVSLFD
+516 KYTVKLSEVNLF
-529 LYSANTSN
+529 
-537 AGSFWYQ
+537 
-544 EVSKNKKQVYLNSM
+544 
-558 SVGVTKEDFDS
+558 
-569 DEKYGSKVVGYLHKD
+569 
-584 TIVKSGDGNS
+584 
-594 LSPYTIVK
+594 